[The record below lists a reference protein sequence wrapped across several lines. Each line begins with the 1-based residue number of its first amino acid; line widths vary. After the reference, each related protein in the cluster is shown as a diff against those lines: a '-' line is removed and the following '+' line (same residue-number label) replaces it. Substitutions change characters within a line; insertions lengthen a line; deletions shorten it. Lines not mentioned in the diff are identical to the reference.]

1 MRYPQT
7 GIVALS
13 SGTMECDTY
22 LIQVVHIQ
30 AIALDIK
37 TLTIVF
43 VSPPNSI
50 LPHKRKKEKKTKTS
64 YIPPV
69 EV

>member
-1 MRYPQT
+1 MRCPQT

-13 SGTMECDTY
+13 SETMECDTY

-37 TLTIVF
+37 TLTNGLVC
-43 VSPPNSI
+43 PPTPFS
-50 LPHKRKKEKKTKTS
+50 RTKEKKTKIS
-64 YIPPV
+64 
-69 EV
+69 